1 MTRDELTGFY
11 DRYNACCN
19 AHRFEDL
26 AEFVAPD
33 VVINGAEHGLDTYAE
48 NLRGVVR
55 GFPDFH
61 WEVRHVLVDPPWIA
75 VRLQDTGT
83 HAATFLDV
91 PATGRTVATEE
102 FAFYRIVAGLIAEV
116 WGTAFGDRLLHQ
128 IR

>member
-1 MTRDELTGFY
+1 VNEQFRPGDRFY
-11 DRYNACCN
+11 K
-19 AHRFEDL
+19 FL
-26 AEFVAPD
+26 S
-33 VVINGAEHGLDTYAE
+33 
-48 NLRGVVR
+48 
-55 GFPDFH
+55 
-61 WEVRHVLVDPPWIA
+61 A